1 VQGFDPDSG
10 ERIWTVRSL
19 GEGVVPS
26 IVSGNGLVFTS
37 SGYGAPAIRAI
48 RPNGRGEVTA
58 THIAWETRDNVPL
71 IPSFVYADGLLF
83 CVKESGVATCFE
95 AQTGKVV
102 WQQRLDGKIGASPVL
117 AERRL
122 YCLAKDGST
131 IVIAAG
137 REFRQLAKNVLE
149 GPCEASPAISGGR
162 IFIRSQG
169 TLFCIK

>member
-1 VQGFDPDSG
+1 
-10 ERIWTVRSL
+10 
-19 GEGVVPS
+19 
-26 IVSGNGLVFTS
+26 
-37 SGYGAPAIRAI
+37 
-48 RPNGRGEVTA
+48 
-58 THIAWETRDNVPL
+58 
-71 IPSFVYADGLLF
+71 VYADGLLF

-102 WQQRLDGKIGASPVL
+102 WQHRLDGKIGASPVL

-169 TLFCIK
+169 TLFCIRNLRTEGSR